1 MVSELD
7 LDILP
12 LFWQKKNKKTNKYQF
27 WPVLTF
33 VANRYMGQI
42 LSKLNFETIFGI
54 VSSRRTFSTPI

>member
-12 LFWQKKNKKTNKYQF
+12 LFWQKSKKTNKSQF